1 MNVPRRPARLV
12 FAGGVAVAIAIA
24 PALPVFTGA
33 VVSPAAR
40 SVAQPGDNCTKNHTN
55 GGSYSLACSPDMSF
69 GGAPG
74 AYNGAPTESG
84 LTEKNAHR

>member
-1 MNVPRRPARLV
+1 MNIPRLPATLV
-12 FAGGVAVAIAIA
+12 FAGGVAAAIAIA
-24 PALPVFTGA
+24 PALPVFTGP
-33 VVSPAAR
+33 VVSPTVR
-40 SVAQPGDNCTKNHTN
+40 SVAEPGDNCTKSHTN
-55 GGSYSLACSPDMSF
+55 GGSYSLACSPDMGV